1 MAPKFVCLILSLWC
15 LEARVAPVAKL
26 FPLEAYFPRG
36 ERSRNL
42 LSHEP
47 SGFRPQATSTYT
59 SNSHEYQSQNKPLQ
73 SLQVNNSK
81 SSSPG
86 LGTLECTKAGHRWK
100 SRVGTLTQ
108 LFTDT
113 QLPRIG
119 VAYTFWEGSMQRVS
133 LHFSTAHARLY
144 WNHSASRTW
153 QLLKVMSQASTV
165 WVEVI
170 CRHANIQRV
179 SRSQAWAVGESTV
192 SGVGGEQASREE
204 TQWRTRRSCRAL
216 EEKQL
221 LPCVPSSHWPG
232 HLNKAAVNE

>member
-170 CRHANIQRV
+170 CRHAGKHPEGQ
-179 SRSQAWAVGESTV
+179 QV
-192 SGVGGEQASREE
+192 SGLSRGGIHSFWSGRRAGVKRGNPVKNEKIMQSSGGE
-204 TQWRTRRSCRAL
+204 
-216 EEKQL
+216 
-221 LPCVPSSHWPG
+221 
-232 HLNKAAVNE
+232 AAVTLCTFKPLARTS